1 MLFTFPSR
9 YWFTI
14 GLRVIFS
21 LGGRS
26 PQIQTGF
33 HVSRPTQVPSRR
45 SSGFRLRGSNPLC
58 RAFPDTSANLLTPLR
73 RRSYN
78 PAGRTRRFGLIP
90 VRSPLLRESRLISL
104 PPGTEMFQFPGFA
117 LTPYVFRCQC
127 TGSTPVRVAPFGNPR
142 IKGCLLLPEA
152 YRSWPRPS
160 SLPGAKASALCPFC
174 LTCSFTVNPEK
185 PSTLI
190 SGLSSKKSLK

>member
-1 MLFTFPSR
+1 M
-9 YWFTI
+9 
-14 GLRVIFS
+14 
-21 LGGRS
+21 
-26 PQIQTGF
+26 
-33 HVSRPTQVPSRR
+33 
-45 SSGFRLRGSNPLC
+45 
-58 RAFPDTSANLLTPLR
+58 
-73 RRSYN
+73 
-78 PAGRTRRFGLIP
+78 
-90 VRSPLLRESRLISL
+90 ISL

-117 LTPYVFRCQC
+117 LTPYEFRCQC

-174 LTCSFTVNPEK
+174 LTCRSTVNPEK

-190 SGLSSKKSLK
+190 SGLSSKIAKINYQRASPVMNRRQSLKKRLPPIHQTVVEDIGVEPTTSCLQGRRSPN

>member
-58 RAFPDTSANLLTPLR
+58 RAFPGTSANPPIIFCWR
-73 RRSYN
+73 PYN

>member
-1 MLFTFPSR
+1 MEDGPPIFSQSFTCFDLLITNLVLAACFQVQGYHLVSPTFPD
-9 YWFTI
+9 
-14 GLRVIFS
+14 
-21 LGGRS
+21 RS
-26 PQIQTGF
+26 PDIP
-33 HVSRPTQVPSRR
+33 HNVRW
-45 SSGFRLRGSNPLC
+45 
-58 RAFPDTSANLLTPLR
+58 
-73 RRSYN
+73 
-78 PAGRTRRFGLIP
+78 LIP
-90 VRSPLLRESRLISL
+90 VRSPLLRESRVISL

>member
-1 MLFTFPSR
+1 MEGGPPRFRRGSTCPALLR
-9 YWFTI
+9 CRLA
-14 GLRVIFS
+14 GLPVFAY
-21 LGGRS
+21 GGL
-26 PQIQTGF
+26 TLYA
-33 HVSRPTQVPSRR
+33 VPSQT
-45 SSGFRLRGSNPLC
+45 LQ
-58 RAFPDTSANLLTPLR
+58 LTVVLHFVDGPTT
-73 RRSYN
+73 

>member
-58 RAFPDTSANLLTPLR
+58 RAFPDTSANL
-73 RRSYN
+73 N
-78 PAGRTRRFGLIP
+78 GLIP

>member
-1 MLFTFPSR
+1 M
-9 YWFTI
+9 
-14 GLRVIFS
+14 
-21 LGGRS
+21 
-26 PQIQTGF
+26 
-33 HVSRPTQVPSRR
+33 
-45 SSGFRLRGSNPLC
+45 
-58 RAFPDTSANLLTPLR
+58 
-73 RRSYN
+73 
-78 PAGRTRRFGLIP
+78 
-90 VRSPLLRESRLISL
+90 ISL

-190 SGLSSKKSLK
+190 SGLSSKIAKVICQRTKMRQRQSLQKRLHSSHCGGGYWDRTSDLLLAKQALSQLS

>member
-1 MLFTFPSR
+1 M
-9 YWFTI
+9 Y
-14 GLRVIFS
+14 
-21 LGGRS
+21 
-26 PQIQTGF
+26 
-33 HVSRPTQVPSRR
+33 
-45 SSGFRLRGSNPLC
+45 
-58 RAFPDTSANLLTPLR
+58 
-73 RRSYN
+73 
-78 PAGRTRRFGLIP
+78 
-90 VRSPLLRESRLISL
+90 
-104 PPGTEMFQFPGFA
+104 QFPGFA

-174 LTCSFTVNPEK
+174 LTCRSTVNPEK

-190 SGLSSKKSLK
+190 SGLSSKIAKINYQRASPVMNRRQSLKKRDSLQSTKPWWRISESNRRPPACKAGALPTELIPHQWWAWVDLNHRPHPYQGCALTKLSYRP

>member
-1 MLFTFPSR
+1 MPRGTQEHSRALQDFAYGAITLFGRPFQ
-9 YWFTI
+9 TI
-14 GLRVIFS
+14 PLPIGVPRW
-21 LGGRS
+21 S
-26 PQIQTGF
+26 PTTPEGI
-33 HVSRPTQVPSRR
+33 
-45 SSGFRLRGSNPLC
+45 SS
-58 RAFPDTSANLLTPLR
+58 
-73 RRSYN
+73 
-78 PAGRTRRFGLIP
+78 RRFGLFP
-90 VRSPLLRESRLISL
+90 FRSPLLRESQLISI